1 MVGGRFGRAGG
12 GGGDGGGPLESAS
25 YVLVTA
31 VGLWLFAAQLRRR
44 PQAGHG
50 HNHSHDHDGCGHHHL
65 PDPVLRD
72 RQARGGLLGK
82 AGALVLAVGIR
93 PCSGAVLMLLFALA
107 HGAFFAG
114 VAATFAMALGTA
126 ITVSALAILTLYS
139 KRLPLPAARPR
150 PHWA

>member
-1 MVGGRFGRAGG
+1 MFWSSDVCFFRTVAVR
-12 GGGDGGGPLESAS
+12 DSVGPLESAS

-65 PDPVLRD
+65 PDPVLLD

-114 VAATFAMALGTA
+114 VAATFAMRSEEHTSELQSLMRISYAVFCL
-126 ITVSALAILTLYS
+126 
-139 KRLPLPAARPR
+139 K
-150 PHWA
+150 

>member
-1 MVGGRFGRAGG
+1 MAGVAVR
-12 GGGDGGGPLESAS
+12 DSVGPLESAS

-31 VGLWLFAAQLRRR
+31 VWLWLFAAQLRRR

-65 PDPVLRD
+65 PDPVLLD

-93 PCSGAVLMLLFALA
+93 SEEHTSELQSLMRISYAVFCLQKK
-107 HGAFFAG
+107 
-114 VAATFAMALGTA
+114 
-126 ITVSALAILTLYS
+126 TLH
-139 KRLPLPAARPR
+139 KPT
-150 PHWA
+150 